1 MTRVKTVALL
11 ALTLLAASAC
21 TRRVQVESEPNQPSN
36 NLQTSE
42 AQPAEVDMVGVYD
55 YRVEAGGDVI
65 TGPMTV
71 TRAADGA
78 YGVAI
83 AMDDGNTVP
92 TRNVRRSGNNL
103 SMDVSTPGGEGS
115 VTLRW
120 TSANDVEGDVFLG
133 DIIPITAT
141 RRQ

>member
-1 MTRVKTVALL
+1 MKTMRTAALL
-11 ALTLLAASAC
+11 ALTLLAAAAC

-36 NLQTSE
+36 NLQTSA

-71 TRAADGA
+71 TRATDGGYA
-78 YGVAI
+78 VVI
-83 AMDDGNTVP
+83 AMNDGHEVP
-92 TRNVRRSGNNL
+92 TRNVRRNGNAL
-103 SMDVSTPGGEGS
+103 MMDVSTPGGEGS
-115 VTLRW
+115 LTLRW
-120 TSANDVEGDVFLG
+120 TNANTIEGDVFLG
-133 DIIPITAT
+133 DMIPIHAT